1 MGEVHLYNDRFEQKV
16 KYPFDWNRSAL
27 ATILPRK
34 DNEILTRFRQ
44 WLGDVVCFRL
54 NPLNMGGRAEGED
67 LYPKVDLSNVAAWY
81 RHLVQANP
89 QENASLLD
97 SLRLTLDAFSFL
109 RLEPM
114 VRMCAY

>member
-1 MGEVHLYNDRFEQKV
+1 MARRCGL
-16 KYPFDWNRSAL
+16 L
-27 ATILPRK
+27 
-34 DNEILTRFRQ
+34 
-44 WLGDVVCFRL
+44 RL

-97 SLRLTLDAFSFL
+97 SLRLTLDAFQFF
-109 RLEPM
+109 
-114 VRMCAY
+114 AAGADG